1 MPPTVSQH
9 KHLETK
15 GAYARNLGLL
25 NIKSRTEV
33 SCTTQCEFVNSCL
46 FGFLYC
52 AASRERSAAGVSVGQ
67 AIILRACS
75 CDLSRRQGRVAIT
88 KRRYGPVRTDN
99 RDCSIPAI
107 FDIRGRLHSHQVGD
121 GGSHRPATGA
131 FLFNSHLPNQRS
143 SFYSLLHVKV
153 SQSSSLA

>member
-52 AASRERSAAGVSVGQ
+52 AASRERSAVAGVSKPSYCV
-67 AIILRACS
+67 
-75 CDLSRRQGRVAIT
+75 
-88 KRRYGPVRTDN
+88 
-99 RDCSIPAI
+99 PAHVI
-107 FDIRGRLHSHQVGD
+107 FL
-121 GGSHRPATGA
+121 GGKGG
-131 FLFNSHLPNQRS
+131 
-143 SFYSLLHVKV
+143 
-153 SQSSSLA
+153 